1 MSLTDI
7 MSAAG
12 LSSWT
17 EAALLICFATFV
29 GILIYLFVVRR
40 NRPYDHEAG
49 LPLDD
54 GSPRDPAFTGR
65 PLPPREKTP

>member
-17 EAALLICFATFV
+17 EVALILCFITFAAIVVWVFV
-29 GILIYLFVVRR
+29 LRSRR
-40 NRPYDHEAG
+40 SYEPMRN

-54 GSPRDPAFTGR
+54 DVPSAHTNQGGEA
-65 PLPPREKTP
+65 

>member
-17 EAALLICFATFV
+17 EVALVLCFIVFSAIV
-29 GILIYLFVVRR
+29 LWVFVVRKKTSYEHLR
-40 NRPYDHEAG
+40 S
-49 LPLDD
+49 LPLDENGNGNGHITAKGGD
-54 GSPRDPAFTGR
+54 LS
-65 PLPPREKTP
+65 

>member
-17 EAALLICFATFV
+17 ELAL
-29 GILIYLFVVRR
+29 ILCFVVFTAIVIWVFFVRGKLSYEHMR
-40 NRPYDHEAG
+40 G
-49 LPLDD
+49 LPM
-54 GSPRDPAFTGR
+54 AICT
-65 PLPPREKTP
+65 PP

>member
-17 EAALLICFATFV
+17 EVALILCFIVFAAIVLWVF
-29 GILIYLFVVRR
+29 GVRSKIS
-40 NRPYDHEAG
+40 YDHMRN
-49 LPLDD
+49 LPLEENSP
-54 GSPRDPAFTGR
+54 GSACTAVKGG
-65 PLPPREKTP
+65 EGQ

>member
-17 EAALLICFATFV
+17 ELALILCFITFTV
-29 GILIYLFVVRR
+29 IVLWVFVMRSKR
-40 NRPYDHEAG
+40 SYDHMRN
-49 LPLDD
+49 LPLDENSA
-54 GSPRDPAFTGR
+54 GSARAAVKGGER
-65 PLPPREKTP
+65 P

>member
-17 EAALLICFATFV
+17 EVALILCFITFV
-29 GILIYLFVVRR
+29 AIVFWVFVLRSK
-40 NRPYDHEAG
+40 P
-49 LPLDD
+49 
-54 GSPRDPAFTGR
+54 S
-65 PLPPREKTP
+65 

>member
-1 MSLTDI
+1 MSLTDV

-17 EAALLICFATFV
+17 ELALILCFIAFAAIV
-29 GILIYLFVVRR
+29 VWVFVVRSKRSYDDVR
-40 NRPYDHEAG
+40 N

-54 GSPRDPAFTGR
+54 KGAGDAGAAAKGGER
-65 PLPPREKTP
+65 P

>member
-17 EAALLICFATFV
+17 ELALILCCITFAAI
-29 GILIYLFVVRR
+29 VVWVFFIR
-40 NRPYDHEAG
+40 NKPSYDHVRN
-49 LPLDD
+49 LPLEDGADD
-54 GSPRDPAFTGR
+54 LSTAAKGGELS
-65 PLPPREKTP
+65 

>member
-1 MSLTDI
+1 MNLSDV

-17 EAALLICFATFV
+17 EVALVLCFLTFA
-29 GILIYLFVVRR
+29 GIVVWVFFVRSKPSYDRLR
-40 NRPYDHEAG
+40 N

-54 GSPRDPAFTGR
+54 DGSRDSSATAKGES
-65 PLPPREKTP
+65 LP

>member
-17 EAALLICFATFV
+17 EVALILCFVTFAAVVAYIF
-29 GILIYLFVVRR
+29 LFRSKGSWDEER
-40 NRPYDHEAG
+40 M
-49 LPLDD
+49 LPLNDD
-54 GSPRDPAFTGR
+54 PSTRNPTEEA
-65 PLPPREKTP
+65 KTS

>member
-1 MSLTDI
+1 MSLTDV

-17 EAALLICFATFV
+17 ELALVLCFITFV
-29 GILIYLFVVRR
+29 SIVVWVFVVRR
-40 NRPYDHEAG
+40 KPSYDHLRN

-54 GSPRDPAFTGR
+54 DGPAKGGDQ
-65 PLPPREKTP
+65 P

>member
-17 EAALLICFATFV
+17 ELALILCFIAFAAIVLWV
-29 GILIYLFVVRR
+29 FVVRSKPSYDDMR
-40 NRPYDHEAG
+40 N
-49 LPLDD
+49 LPLEENIAA
-54 GSPRDPAFTGR
+54 SNRAAVTGGKR
-65 PLPPREKTP
+65 Q

>member
-17 EAALLICFATFV
+17 EVALILCFISFAAIVLWVFV
-29 GILIYLFVVRR
+29 MRSKR
-40 NRPYDHEAG
+40 SYDHARN
-49 LPLDD
+49 LPLEEASAGGARADVKGGD
-54 GSPRDPAFTGR
+54 R
-65 PLPPREKTP
+65 P

>member
-17 EAALLICFATFV
+17 ELALIFCFITFAVIVLWVFV
-29 GILIYLFVVRR
+29 GRSKLS
-40 NRPYDHEAG
+40 YDHMRN
-49 LPLDD
+49 LPLEEN
-54 GSPRDPAFTGR
+54 GAGNAHAAVKGGER
-65 PLPPREKTP
+65 P

>member
-17 EAALLICFATFV
+17 EIALILCFISFSAIVFWV
-29 GILIYLFVVRR
+29 FVVRR
-40 NRPYDHEAG
+40 KPSYEHMRN
-49 LPLDD
+49 LPLEDN
-54 GSPRDPAFTGR
+54 GNGR
-65 PLPPREKTP
+65 SRAVAKGGESS

>member
-12 LSSWT
+12 LTTWA
-17 EAALLICFATFV
+17 ELGLILCFITFLAIV
-29 GILIYLFVVRR
+29 LWVFVVRA
-40 NRPYDHEAG
+40 RPSYEHQRL

-54 GSPRDPAFTGR
+54 DGGTAPHAAAKGGD
-65 PLPPREKTP
+65 L

>member
-17 EAALLICFATFV
+17 ELALILCFIAFAAIVLWV
-29 GILIYLFVVRR
+29 FVVRSRPSYDDMR
-40 NRPYDHEAG
+40 N
-49 LPLDD
+49 LPLEENIAA
-54 GSPRDPAFTGR
+54 SNRAAVTGGKR
-65 PLPPREKTP
+65 Q

>member
-17 EAALLICFATFV
+17 ELALVLCFITFAAIVLWV
-29 GILIYLFVVRR
+29 FVVRSKPSYDDMR
-40 NRPYDHEAG
+40 N
-49 LPLDD
+49 LPLEENNA
-54 GSPRDPAFTGR
+54 GISRAAVTGGKR
-65 PLPPREKTP
+65 P

>member
-17 EAALLICFATFV
+17 EVALVLCFITFAAIVLWVFV
-29 GILIYLFVVRR
+29 ARSKVS
-40 NRPYDHEAG
+40 YDHMRN
-49 LPLDD
+49 LPLEEN
-54 GSPRDPAFTGR
+54 SPSSARAAVNGGER
-65 PLPPREKTP
+65 Q

>member
-17 EAALLICFATFV
+17 ELALVVCFITFSAIV
-29 GILIYLFVVRR
+29 LWVFVVRR
-40 NRPYDHEAG
+40 KPSYEHVRH

-54 GSPRDPAFTGR
+54 NGNGPSQAIAKGGNSS
-65 PLPPREKTP
+65 

>member
-17 EAALLICFATFV
+17 EVALILCLITFAAIVLWV
-29 GILIYLFVVRR
+29 FVVRSKLS
-40 NRPYDHEAG
+40 YDHMRN
-49 LPLDD
+49 LPLEENSA
-54 GSPRDPAFTGR
+54 GSARTALKGGER
-65 PLPPREKTP
+65 P